1 MKIKE
6 KIQSNIW
13 KLYGYYFFHNF
24 ILAYVIERLYW
35 EQRGMTIQH
44 VVYTEIMYA
53 VIIIILE
60 IPTGYWADAWSRKNL
75 IVLGSIFTCLESV
88 ILIYAHEF
96 WHFALAVGL
105 TAIQK
110 ALCSGAI
117 NALLYD
123 SLKVMAREKDFEKI
137 LGRIRFFDYGSV
149 TIAALLGSVIA
160 IRFGFLSNYWLSLF
174 STIISLGFAIVLI
187 EPSRGKI
194 ELEEVNKKYIKQA
207 FNFLKEHKSVRFVL
221 MLGIVIGANLVYLDE
236 FWQIYL
242 KEINIPIIFFGV
254 ISSINS
260 IIVSISSLG
269 AYKIKDRL
277 DEGKLYVALIS
288 VFSFSFI
295 LLSFTKSI
303 YGLFFIIL
311 IYTSASIIEPL
322 VSGYLHHKVD
332 SSCRATIES
341 FQSLAF
347 RAATMVIGLIFGKIS
362 TVFSIFKG
370 FRFIGVISFIYLIYY
385 VISKRKYLSDDSS
398 QNIN

>member
-44 VVYTEIMYA
+44 VVYTEIIYA
-53 VIIIILE
+53 VIIVILE
-60 IPTGYWADAWSRKNL
+60 VPTGYWADAWSRKNL
-75 IVLGSIFTCLESV
+75 IVLGSIFTCLEFA
-88 ILIYAHEF
+88 ILIFAYEF
-96 WHFALAVGL
+96 WHFALAIGVA
-105 TAIQK
+105 AIQK

-123 SLKVMAREKDFEKI
+123 SLKMTARENDFEKV

-149 TIAALLGSVIA
+149 TLAALLGSVVA
-160 IRFGFLSNYWLSLF
+160 VRFGFLSNYWLSLF

-187 EPSRGKI
+187 EPSKGKI
-194 ELEEVNKKYIKQA
+194 ETGDVNKKYIKQA
-207 FNFLKEHKSVRFVL
+207 LSFLKEHKSVRFVL
-221 MLGIVIGANLVYLDE
+221 VLGIVIGVNMVYLDE

-242 KEINIPIIFFGV
+242 REINIPIIFFGV
-254 ISSINS
+254 IGSINS
-260 IIVSISSLG
+260 MIVSISSLG

-277 DEGKLYVALIS
+277 DEGKLYTALIS

-303 YGLFFIIL
+303 YGLLFTIL
-311 IYTSASIIEPL
+311 IYASSSIIEPL
-322 VSGYLHHKVD
+322 VSGYLHHKVE
-332 SSCRATIES
+332 SSYRATIES
-341 FQSLAF
+341 FQSLAL
-347 RAATMVIGLIFGKIS
+347 RVATMGVGLVFGKIS
-362 TVFSIFKG
+362 TELSIFEG
-370 FRFIGVISFIYLIYY
+370 FRFIGILSFIYLIYY
-385 VISKRKYLSDDSS
+385 VISQRKYLSNGSS
-398 QNIN
+398 QNMN